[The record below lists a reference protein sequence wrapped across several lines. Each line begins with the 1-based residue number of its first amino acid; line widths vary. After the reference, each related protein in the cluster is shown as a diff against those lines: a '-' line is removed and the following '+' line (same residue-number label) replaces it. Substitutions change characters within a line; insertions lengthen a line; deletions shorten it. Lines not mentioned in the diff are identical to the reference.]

1 MAGDGLFRGNMSK
14 TIVIVGYGPG
24 ISTGVA
30 EAFGAKGFNIALV
43 GRTKERL
50 DAGVADLKTR
60 NINAAAFVADA
71 GDPAAIKG
79 AIAAARDK
87 FGSITAV
94 QWNAYG
100 GPNGD
105 ILAGAN
111 GAFDVAING
120 LLAAVS
126 EALPDLKAAGDGAVL
141 VTNGAFGE
149 LDATVDGYAVQSGNA
164 GLALANAAK
173 KKLVGLL
180 VQRLKPEG
188 VHVGEVMIAGSIKGT
203 PWAANNPN
211 AIEPAT
217 VGAAFHKLYADRAD
231 NYVRLT

>member
-1 MAGDGLFRGNMSK
+1 MSK

-24 ISTGVA
+24 ISSGVA
-30 EAFGAKGFNIALV
+30 ETFGAQGFNVALI

-50 DAGVADLKTR
+50 DAGVADLAKK
-60 NINAAAFVADA
+60 NITAAGFVGDA
-71 GDPAAIKG
+71 GDPEAIKG
-79 AIAAARDK
+79 AIAAARDR
-87 FGSITAV
+87 FGSITV
-94 QWNAYG
+94 LQWNAYG

-105 ILAGAN
+105 ILTPAGID
-111 GAFDVAING
+111 GAFDVAVNG

-126 EALPDLKAAGDGAVL
+126 AALPDLQAAGDGAVL

-149 LDATVDGYAVQSGNA
+149 LDATIDGYAVQSGNA
-164 GLALANAAK
+164 GLSLANAAK

-188 VHVGEVMIAGSIKGT
+188 VHVGEVMIAGQIKGT

-211 AIEPAT
+211 PIEPAT
-217 VGAAFHKLYADRAD
+217 VGQAFHRLYADRAD
-231 NYVRLT
+231 NYVRLS